1 MDEEA
6 NQVFEWQ
13 NVIMAFCFSSSVEI
27 AILFAETNSEL
38 SPSFY
43 VLSFAILLTFL
54 FLFVSKLIAQKFAVA
69 SQVLEKAAI
78 IVAATALVLVTTIP
92 YSSNKLKY
100 AAWVLYAASL
110 LTIFICNFKDEI
122 VNLKRFCPTGSTV
135 SCFLNKYVCFGQSWY
150 QVCLMSISACVS
162 SYSCCCITTCKL
174 CYFKTR

>member
-54 FLFVSKLIAQKFAVA
+54 FLFVSKLIAHKFAVA
-69 SQVLEKAAI
+69 SQLLEKGAI

-100 AAWVLYAASL
+100 AAWALYAASL
-110 LTIFICNFKDEI
+110 LTIVICNFKDEI

-135 SCFLNKYVCFGQSWY
+135 ICFLNCFGQS
-150 QVCLMSISACVS
+150 
-162 SYSCCCITTCKL
+162 
-174 CYFKTR
+174 